1 MSLDLDITRQQGHFH
16 LHCRLQTS
24 QRVVGL
30 FGPSGAGKSSLL
42 RMMAGLSLP
51 DSGYIEVAGRRLFDA
66 RRGVNLAPHRRRIGF
81 VFQDALLFPHFNVE
95 HNLRF
100 GCWFQKRR
108 LDKRQFDQVVA
119 MLDIGHLLKR
129 RVRQLSGGE
138 RRRVAIGRALLAD
151 PALLLLDEPLAG
163 LDVQRRQEV
172 LPYIGRISQES
183 DLPIVFVS
191 HQLDDL
197 LSLANRHI
205 AAMHEGRI
213 VFSGA
218 TADFMT
224 RSDLMGAGAADM
236 AGSLLQTQ
244 PVDQEARYGLSVL
257 TTGFQHLYV
266 PRLSEPASADT
277 PTVVHVRARD
287 VMISLEKPVA
297 MSALNC
303 LQATVQALCW
313 SQDQQSVQVQ
323 LDIDGQRLEASI
335 TALSA
340 DTLTLRRGMTV
351 YAIIKSLALAEQA
364 WQRLSGL

>member
-1 MSLDLDITRQQGHFH
+1 MSIDLDIMRQQGHFH
-16 LHCRLQTS
+16 LHCQLQTS

-42 RMMAGLSLP
+42 RMMAGLSQP
-51 DSGYIEVAGRRLFDA
+51 DSGHIDVAGRRLFDA
-66 RRGVNLAPHRRRIGF
+66 GRGVNVAPHRRRIGF

-95 HNLRF
+95 HNLCF
-100 GCWFQKRR
+100 GSWFQKRR
-108 LDKRQFDQVVA
+108 LGRQQFDQVVA

-172 LPYIGRISQES
+172 LPYIERISRES
-183 DLPIVFVS
+183 ELPIIFVS

-205 AAMHEGRI
+205 AAMHDGRI

-224 RSDLMGAGAADM
+224 RADLMGEGA
-236 AGSLLQTQ
+236 AGSLLQTR
-244 PVDQEARYGLSVL
+244 PVGHDVHYGLSIL
-257 TTGFQHLYV
+257 TTGSQRLYV
-266 PRLSEPASADT
+266 PRLSEHGSVDA
-277 PTVVHVRARD
+277 TVVHVRARD
-287 VMISLEKPVA
+287 VMLSLQRPA
-297 MSALNC
+297 SMSALNC
-303 LQATVQALCW
+303 LQATVQDLFW
-313 SQDQQSVQVQ
+313 SEDQQSVRVQ
-323 LDIDGQRLEASI
+323 LSIDDQRLDASI

-340 DTLTLRRGMTV
+340 DTLALHRGMKV
-351 YAIIKSLALAEQA
+351 YAVIKSLALAEQA